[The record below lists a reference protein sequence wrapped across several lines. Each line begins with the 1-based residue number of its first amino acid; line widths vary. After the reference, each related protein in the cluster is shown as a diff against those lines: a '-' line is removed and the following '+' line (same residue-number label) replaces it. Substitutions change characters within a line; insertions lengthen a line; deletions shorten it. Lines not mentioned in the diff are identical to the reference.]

1 MSRCEAELLRV
12 VVPWAHLETYHGQ
25 VMSSSA
31 TESQGAAIVGGLLSA
46 ASGISLHSKIKVGDR
61 IIWV

>member
-25 VMSSSA
+25 MMSSSA
-31 TESQGAAIVGGLLSA
+31 TESQGAAIVGDLL
-46 ASGISLHSKIKVGDR
+46 ISSIRNKFAFQN
-61 IIWV
+61 